1 MVMIASII
9 FQKGPGVGDG
19 DDVGDGDGDGDGK
32 PESVSHHINIS
43 RATGDHVLVT
53 HSLMRK
59 NHSLRIGEEKESFF

>member
-1 MVMIASII
+1 M
-9 FQKGPGVGDG
+9 QPGDG
-19 DDVGDGDGDGDGK
+19 DIVDVGDDVGDGDGDGK